1 MTVGERIC
9 ARRKELGI
17 SVDTLAEKIGK
28 NRATIYRYEGNEIEN
43 MSIVIL
49 EPLAKALK
57 TTPAYLMGW
66 VEDKSSNIENLMAE
80 PSILKKYN
88 ELNTIGKCKTDAYVD
103 GLLENPNYRKD
114 AERHNEEDGRRYT
127 NITFDDN
134 EEHIAAL
141 GGIKED
147 DDTVYT
153 S

>member
-1 MTVGERIC
+1 MTVGERIS

-49 EPLAKALK
+49 EPLAKALQ

-66 VEDKSSNIENLMAE
+66 TEDNSSYIENLEAH
-80 PSILKKYN
+80 SDILEKYN
-88 ELNTIGKCKTDAYVD
+88 KLNTIGQCKTDAYVD
-103 GLLENPNYRKD
+103 GLLENPHYRRDVASLSKKD
-114 AERHNEEDGRRYT
+114 SRVYT
-127 NITFDDN
+127 SARFDDN
-134 EEHIAAL
+134 EERIAAF

-147 DDTVYT
+147 DDTTYT
-153 S
+153 T